1 MIASSLEVPT
11 AIETVAGVE
20 TDIPSILPDLF
31 DYILEYGLVKGIFRI
46 SGSARR
52 MRPIASNYSSY
63 KEWLQESPNA
73 HDVAGIIKKY
83 LRDYLD
89 ESGQLFSPQVLTSM
103 LQLWLSNSR
112 SLSEC
117 SLLSFKS
124 ASTSLTLNNT
134 LPSIS
139 EVEEQAPGSHGPV
152 NVDVFLDS
160 VAQLLAQKNLS
171 SRNLFFLYLLDF
183 LGRVTEHE
191 NLTNMT
197 ALNLAIIFLPYV
209 FASVQLVELLH
220 FQDMLAFF
228 IQQRVELT
236 SRYAIYH
243 NLVGGLHQLDV
254 DSLSVT
260 SSESISASPLTI
272 YSLGQESSL
281 KVSAVLAKR
290 KTLISQRLSILWDN
304 YNLPANRTKRFSL
317 YGLQNSL
324 QNACEKIVVEPG
336 MDSGS
341 TVSPLSDATENL
353 TVDEGRPQLTKRSS
367 SSKRKSIIGMLRSM
381 SSLSSKENLNEN
393 PGANT
398 TDFGVNTEEQVSE
411 AFPEDRNVSRRF
423 SHRRKAQL

>member
-1 MIASSLEVPT
+1 MIASCLEVPT
-11 AIETVAGVE
+11 TTEVVAGVE

-31 DYILEYGLVKGIFRI
+31 NYILEHGLVKGVFRI

-52 MRPIASNYSSY
+52 MRPIAANYPSY
-63 KEWLQESPNA
+63 KEWLHESPNA
-73 HDVAGIIKKY
+73 HDVAGIIKKF

-89 ESGQLFSPQVLTSM
+89 ESGQLFSPQVLSSM
-103 LQLWLSNSR
+103 LRLWLSNSR

-117 SLLSFKS
+117 SLLSYKS
-124 ASTSLTLNNT
+124 ASTSLTLSNT

-139 EVEEQAPGSHGPV
+139 EVEELALGCRGPA
-152 NVDVFLDS
+152 NVDMFLDS

-171 SRNLFFLYLLDF
+171 TRNLLFLYLLDF
-183 LGRVTEHE
+183 LGRVTQNET
-191 NLTNMT
+191 LTNMT

-209 FASVQLVELLH
+209 FASAELVELLH

-228 IQQRVELT
+228 IDQRVELT

-254 DSLSVT
+254 DCLSVT

-281 KVSAVLAKR
+281 KTSAVLSKR
-290 KTLISQRLSILWDN
+290 KTLISQRLSILWDS

-317 YGLQNSL
+317 YGLPNSPQNDS
-324 QNACEKIVVEPG
+324 EKLVVESG
-336 MDSGS
+336 VDSGS
-341 TVSPLSDATENL
+341 TVTPLSDMTENL
-353 TVDEGRPQLTKRSS
+353 AVPEARPQLTKRSS
-367 SSKRKSIIGMLRSM
+367 SGKRKSIIGILRSM

-393 PGANT
+393 TGTA
-398 TDFGVNTEEQVSE
+398 TDYGVNAEEQVSE
-411 AFPEDRNVSRRF
+411 AFPEDRNVVRRF
-423 SHRRKAQL
+423 SLRRKAQL